1 MKHYTPKQINQIKQE
16 IRTGKPVAIIADEL
30 AKEWKRPIAGVY
42 GKVLRLSKQTRKIV
56 NTYEGPTKRPYV
68 RKKALRPAVVQESIE
83 MDFQPMPG
91 SLWDNFDKR
100 VEEIAA
106 DIEASKI
113 PIYRQ
118 RIVDLCIAID
128 KAKMLTQ
135 EIKDQFKFKKMR
147 GTEKIVRHSFDILDG
162 SPHLDREALFTRK
175 N

>member
-68 RKKALRPAVVQESIE
+68 RKKALRPAVVQEAIE

-100 VEEIAA
+100 VEEIVEDVKAKAIVQEICEEIVHPNIERQPA
-106 DIEASKI
+106 DIGIEVPVGVMSFTGVPSKI
-113 PIYRQ
+113 MVYP
-118 RIVDLCIAID
+118 DH
-128 KAKMLTQ
+128 
-135 EIKDQFKFKKMR
+135 
-147 GTEKIVRHSFDILDG
+147 VRYYFD
-162 SPHLDREALFTRK
+162 

>member
-68 RKKALRPAVVQESIE
+68 RKKAPRPTIVQEAVTME
-83 MDFQPMPG
+83 FQPMPG

-100 VEEIAA
+100 IEEIAA
-106 DIEASKI
+106 DIEANQVPVVKEI
-113 PIYRQ
+113 CEEILEKPIERLPAGIGIEVPVGVMSFTGVPS
-118 RIVDLCIAID
+118 RIMVFTDH
-128 KAKMLTQ
+128 
-135 EIKDQFKFKKMR
+135 
-147 GTEKIVRHSFDILDG
+147 VRYYF
-162 SPHLDREALFTRK
+162 
-175 N
+175 NN

>member
-42 GKVLRLSKQTRKIV
+42 GKVLRLSKMTRKIV

-68 RKKALRPAVVQESIE
+68 RKKELRPAIVQESIE

-106 DIEASKI
+106 DIEASKVPVVQEI
-113 PIYRQ
+113 CEQ
-118 RIVDLCIAID
+118 IVDKPIERQPA
-128 KAKMLTQ
+128 
-135 EIKDQFKFKKMR
+135 EIGIEVPVGVMSFTGVPSKVMVYPDH
-147 GTEKIVRHSFDILDG
+147 VRYYFD
-162 SPHLDREALFTRK
+162 